1 MLKKDILALCL
12 LHLLTQGDR
21 YGYDLLRQ
29 LRGGFPDTQ
38 ESALYAILRAM
49 CREGYTQQY
58 QGEVSEGPVRKY
70 YRLTPAGQAR
80 YAALLE
86 TWRVLRETVE
96 GLGVE

>member
-12 LHLLTQGDR
+12 LHLLTQEDR

-29 LRGGFPDTQ
+29 LRASFPDTQ
-38 ESALYAILRAM
+38 ESALYALLRAL

-58 QGEVSEGPVRKY
+58 RGEASEGPARKY
-70 YRLTPAGQAR
+70 YRLTPAGRERYTALRQAWQ
-80 YAALLE
+80 ALRDAV
-86 TWRVLRETVE
+86 T